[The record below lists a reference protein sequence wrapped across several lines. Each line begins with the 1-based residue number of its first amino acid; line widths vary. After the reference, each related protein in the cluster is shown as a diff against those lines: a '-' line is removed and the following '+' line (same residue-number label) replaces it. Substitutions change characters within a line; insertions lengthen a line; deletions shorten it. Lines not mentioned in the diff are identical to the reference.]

1 MSLLFGWILPRVP
14 SVWVK
19 INHIYQSKKLHTSE
33 ATYMYI
39 SRRSSINQKL
49 HTSDIEAPY
58 IRSYIHVHQ
67 PKKLH
72 TSEATYIR
80 HRSYIHQKL
89 HTSEATYIRSYIH
102 VDQSK
107 KFHTSDIETPKKETR
122 VDSSLWFLLC
132 WRHISYNW
140 PYLSLLLYKTVKYLS
155 PSKIQKKK
163 KKKELRNPTS
173 HEKALF

>member
-80 HRSYIHQKL
+80 
-89 HTSEATYIRSYIH
+89 SYIH

-122 VDSSLWFLLC
+122 VDSSLWFLLR

-163 KKKELRNPTS
+163 KKKKSVETQQAIRNYFFC
-173 HEKALF
+173 KRL

>member
-1 MSLLFGWILPRVP
+1 MQQIRRPSKRKQYLSVSLLFGWILPRVP

-67 PKKLH
+67 SKKLH
-72 TSEATYIR
+72 TSDIEATYI
-80 HRSYIHQKL
+80 RSYIHQKL
-89 HTSEATYIRSYIH
+89 HTCRSIKEVSYIRH
-102 VDQSK
+102 RNSK
-107 KFHTSDIETPKKETR
+107 KRNSCRFKFVIPP
-122 VDSSLWFLLC
+122 SL
-132 WRHISYNW
+132 
-140 PYLSLLLYKTVKYLS
+140 KTY
-155 PSKIQKKK
+155 
-163 KKKELRNPTS
+163 
-173 HEKALF
+173 